1 MSVKL
6 SFTAINA
13 IAALSLWTVLQ
24 FLNPPITEAV
34 RPFLQGVVAF
44 YLVVN
49 LVLARALR
57 IKPNDSK
64 GKKVR
69 SVMVASLAKM
79 ILTLGFIGVYLVI
92 IGEDPVV
99 FAIAAYLI
107 YAVFSVL
114 LTVSA
119 SRSKKAA

>member
-13 IAALSLWTVLQ
+13 IATLILWAVLQ

-49 LVLARALR
+49 LVLAKVLR

-64 GKKVR
+64 GKLVR
-69 SVMVASLAKM
+69 SAMVASLAKM
-79 ILTLGFIGVYLVI
+79 ILTLGFIGLYLVI

-99 FAIAAYLI
+99 FGIAAYLI
-107 YAVFSVL
+107 YAVFSAL
-114 LTVSA
+114 LTASA
-119 SRSKKAA
+119 TRNKKSS

>member
-1 MSVKL
+1 MPVKL
-6 SFTAINA
+6 SFTATNA
-13 IAALSLWTVLQ
+13 IAALSLWAVLQ

-49 LVLARALR
+49 LMLARALR
-57 IKPNDSK
+57 IKPNDPQ
-64 GKKVR
+64 GKQVR

-79 ILTLGFIGVYLVI
+79 ILTLGIIGVYLVI

-99 FAIAAYLI
+99 FAISAYLI

-114 LTVSA
+114 LTVTA
-119 SRSKKAA
+119 TRSKKAA